1 MMKRYMVTMMMGL
14 LLLAPFASGAFS
26 SEHPGCGGDCKECHK
41 LEKKDAEKILK
52 KVLPTGTLL
61 DVKLS
66 PVGGLWQLD
75 VEAEGKRGSLY
86 LDFSRKHLING
97 RIIPLE
103 AQKVN
108 FSKISLKEALVMG
121 PKTAKK
127 KVVVFTDPDCPFCN
141 KLHEEIKQVLA
152 KRNDVAFYI
161 IPYPLP
167 MHKDAYKKVQA
178 ILCEKSLALLD
189 DAFAGKALPEPVC
202 PNEQV
207 EKNIALAKELGFNGT
222 PTLVRE
228 DGTVLSGYR
237 PAEQL
242 SEWIDEK

>member
-1 MMKRYMVTMMMGL
+1 MKRNIVTVIMGL
-14 LLLAPFASGAFS
+14 LLIAPLTSDAFS
-26 SEHPGCGGDCKECHK
+26 SEHPGCGGDCKDCHK

-52 KVLPTGTLL
+52 KVLPAGNVL

-75 VEAEGKRGSLY
+75 VEAGGKRGSLY
-86 LDFSRKHLING
+86 LDFSQKHLING
-97 RIIPLE
+97 QIIPLE
-103 AQKVN
+103 AVKVN
-108 FSKISLKEALVMG
+108 FSKVPLKDAIVMG

-127 KVVVFTDPDCPFCN
+127 KVVVFTDPDCPFCK

-152 KRNDVAFYI
+152 MRTDVAFYI
-161 IPYPLP
+161 MPFPLP

-189 DAFAGKALPEPVC
+189 DAFAGKTLAEPAC
-202 PNEQV
+202 PNELV

-222 PTLVRE
+222 PTLVRD

-242 SEWIDEK
+242 SEWINAK

>member
-1 MMKRYMVTMMMGL
+1 MKRFAVITITGL
-14 LLLAPFASGAFS
+14 FLLAPFTSGAFS
-26 SEHPGCGGDCKECHK
+26 SEHPGCGGDCKDCHK

-52 KVLPTGTLL
+52 KVLPTGNLL

-75 VEAEGKRGSLY
+75 VEAGGKRGSLY
-86 LDFSRKHLING
+86 LDFSQKHLING
-97 RIIPLE
+97 QIIPLE
-103 AQKVN
+103 AAKVN
-108 FSKISLKEALVMG
+108 FSKVPLKDAIVMG

-127 KVVVFTDPDCPFCN
+127 KVVVFTDPDCPFCK
-141 KLHEEIKQVLA
+141 KLHEEMKQVLA
-152 KRNDVAFYI
+152 KRTDVAFYI
-161 IPYPLP
+161 IPFPLP
-167 MHKDAYKKVQA
+167 MHKDAYKKVQT

-189 DAFAGKALPEPVC
+189 DAFAGKALTEPAC

-207 EKNIALAKELGFNGT
+207 EQNIALTKELGFNGT
-222 PTLVRE
+222 PTLVRD

-242 SEWIDEK
+242 SEWIDGK

>member
-1 MMKRYMVTMMMGL
+1 MKKHVITIIMGFL
-14 LLLAPFASGAFS
+14 LLTPLISGAFP

-41 LEKKDAEKILK
+41 LERKDAEKILRK
-52 KVLPTGTLL
+52 ILPKGNLL

-75 VEAEGKRGSLY
+75 VEMEGKRGSLY
-86 LDFSRKHLING
+86 LDFTRKHLING
-97 RIIPLE
+97 QIIPLE

-108 FSKISLKEALVMG
+108 FSKVPLREAIVMG
-121 PKTAKK
+121 PKAAKK
-127 KVVVFTDPDCPFCN
+127 KVVVFTDPDCPFCK
-141 KLHEEIKQVLA
+141 KLHEELRQVLV

-161 IPYPLP
+161 MPFPLP
-167 MHKDAYKKVQA
+167 MHKDAYKKVQV

-189 DAFAGKALPEPVC
+189 DAFAGKTLPEPGC
-202 PNEQV
+202 SNEKV
-207 EKNIALAKELGFNGT
+207 EKNIALAKEFGFNGT

>member
-1 MMKRYMVTMMMGL
+1 MKRYL
-14 LLLAPFASGAFS
+14 LIMIAGFFLLAPLTSGAFS
-26 SEHPGCGGDCKECHK
+26 SEHPGCGGDCRDCHR
-41 LEKKDAEKILK
+41 LEKKDAEKILEK
-52 KVLPTGTLL
+52 ILPAGKLL

-97 RIIPLE
+97 QIIPLE
-103 AQKVN
+103 AVKVS
-108 FSKISLKEALVMG
+108 FSKISLTEALVMG
-121 PKTAKK
+121 PKTATKK
-127 KVVVFTDPDCPFCN
+127 IVVFTDPDCPFCK

-152 KRNDVAFYI
+152 KRSDVAFYV

-167 MHKDAYKKVQA
+167 MHKDAYKKVQS
-178 ILCEKSLALLD
+178 ILCGKSLALLD
-189 DAFAGKALPEPVC
+189 DAFSGKALPEPVC

-222 PTLVRE
+222 PTLVRD

-242 SEWIDEK
+242 SEWIDGK